1 MIKNMKEKRKHQKS
15 IFSRLVKSYILFLI
29 GSLIIFFIMI
39 FFVLALVSKGSIN
52 NLSPQSVV
60 NNDGTLNDIDTLS
73 SIGGWVE
80 ELDSEGNVI
89 NVVGDRKIE
98 KESYSFEELSDI
110 LDLGYVKYNGN
121 GIDVTEAKTEEVNK
135 YSAIVRYA
143 GSPKRIF
150 LVCYPGNRISI
161 RATYMI
167 SGETNN
173 NALIFI
179 AVMVALFLL
188 EVLLISNYLKRHID
202 KPLKLLMQ
210 GMDEVSE
217 GKRDVVLDY
226 KTDKEFED
234 IRDRFNLMA
243 EKLKESESEKHRL
256 QQNRNQMLLEL
267 AHDIKNPVA
276 SIKSSIGAL
285 EEGLVAEDK
294 KNDYYK
300 RIDMKAE
307 RIRTLIEDMN
317 TSLKM
322 ESDDYKLKIEKA
334 DVCEIVRRICVE
346 FYEDITE
353 TGKDFDIDIPDE
365 SLYSEVDVQ
374 LFGRVINN
382 LLANANKYNST
393 GKSISVKVSKD
404 AGQILVEVADDGVA
418 IDEDFVPRMFEAFS
432 RGDSTR
438 KTDGGTG
445 LGLAISH
452 KIVEKHKGTLKY
464 VRAEDKN
471 CFCVRINELQP
482 KQD

>member
-1 MIKNMKEKRKHQKS
+1 MKDRIKHQKS
-15 IFSRLVKSYILFLI
+15 IFSRLVKSYIVFLV
-29 GSLIIFFIMI
+29 GSLIIFMIMMAV
-39 FFVLALVSKGSIN
+39 VLVLVGRGSIN
-52 NLSPQSVV
+52 NLSPQRVV
-60 NNDGTLNDIDTLS
+60 NNDGTLNDLDTLNRL
-73 SIGGWVE
+73 GGWVE

-89 NVVGDRKIE
+89 NVVGDRKIG
-98 KESYSFEELSDI
+98 KDRYSLEEMAEL

-121 GIDVTEAKTEEVNK
+121 GIDVTEKGPKEKRT
-135 YSAIVRYA
+135 YSGIVRYV
-143 GSPKRIF
+143 GNPKRIF
-150 LVCYPGNRISI
+150 IVCYPGDKILIRI
-161 RATYMI
+161 TYSI
-167 SGETNN
+167 SGGENN
-173 NALIFI
+173 YALLFL
-179 AVMVALFLL
+179 AVLIALFLI
-188 EVLLISNYLKRHID
+188 EVILISNYLKRHID

-217 GKRDVVLDY
+217 GERDVVLDY

-234 IRDRFNLMA
+234 IRDRFNRMA
-243 EKLKESESEKHRL
+243 RKLKISEEEKHRIE
-256 QQNRNQMLLEL
+256 QSRNQMLLEL
-267 AHDIKNPVA
+267 AHDIKNPIA
-276 SIKSSIGAL
+276 SIKSSVSAL
-285 EEGLVAEDK
+285 EEGLVTEDK
-294 KNDYYK
+294 TGDYYR

-322 ESDDYKLKIEKA
+322 ESDDYKLNLEKA
-334 DVCEIVRRICVE
+334 DVCELIRRICVE

-365 SLYSEVDVQ
+365 SLQAEVDVQ

-393 GKSISVKVSKD
+393 GRNISVTVRKD
-404 AGQILVEVADDGVA
+404 SDSIVVEVADDGAA
-418 IDEDFVPRMFEAFS
+418 IAEDFVPRMFEAFS

-452 KIVEKHKGTLKY
+452 KIIEKHGGTLKY

-471 CFCVRINELQP
+471 CFCIRISK
-482 KQD
+482 KQ